1 MNDNSSKPRRIIR
14 LPELLERTG
23 LSKSTVYDR
32 LKIGSPRHDPD
43 FPRPIKLG
51 VTKNSAV
58 GWSDEAVDTW
68 IKKTISA

>member
-1 MNDNSSKPRRIIR
+1 MNDNSKPRRIIR

-32 LKIGSPRHDPD
+32 LDVSSPRHDPH
-43 FPRPIKLG
+43 FPRPMKLG
-51 VTKNSAV
+51 ITKNSAV